1 MSNSRVDSKA
11 DVEQFLEDLKSIL
24 ESDSFVIN
32 RDLDILLK
40 KKTESPVDPYT
51 TENTLAALDFDK
63 SDVCEQLKQLTVCE
77 YAETIIDD
85 RDVTWPSFFVFYK
98 NIQMR
103 DIYIKVKIRDRQNG
117 KVFCVSFHFAR
128 YPKPNPLLYEN

>member
-1 MSNSRVDSKA
+1 MD
-11 DVEQFLEDLKSIL
+11 
-24 ESDSFVIN
+24 SDSFVIH

-40 KKTESPVDPYT
+40 KKNESPLDPYT
-51 TENTLAALDFDK
+51 TANTLAALDFDK
-63 SDVCEQLKQLTVCE
+63 ADVCEQLKQLTVCE

-85 RDVTWPSFFVFYK
+85 RDATWPSFFVFYK

-103 DIYIKVKIRDRQNG
+103 DVYIKVKIRDRQSG

-128 YPKPNPLLYEN
+128 YPKPAPLPYEN